1 MALPLPSTHLLI
13 PFAGRRSSACS
24 AALATLQLPNLD
36 ALLTRLAV
44 AHDDTQAETTLTPP
58 HERALARALG
68 LDAADGCIAWG
79 AREAQ
84 QSGLS
89 RAGSDEPWAVL
100 TLCHWEVA
108 IDEVVLDDPGAMAID
123 PTESQALLEAARPFF
138 QEDGI
143 VLRRSTAPGR
153 WLARGELFRG
163 LPTAS
168 LDRAA
173 GGPISAWAP
182 LTDALKPVR
191 KLQNE
196 MQMLLYTQRV
206 NDERIARGLQP
217 INSFWLSGT
226 GVLSSMTPAPADA
239 PTVLDALRAPALR
252 DDAAAWAAAW
262 QALDAGPVAELLAVY
277 RRGEPVQLT
286 LCGDRSARRFAPQPR
301 SALGWMKN
309 LFGRTQ
315 ATTVLA
321 AL

>member
-1 MALPLPSTHLLI
+1 MALPPSPTHLLI
-13 PFAGRRSSACS
+13 PFAGRGSSACS

-44 AHDDTQAETTLTPP
+44 AHDDTQADTTLTPP

-68 LDAADGCIAWG
+68 IDAADGCIAWG

-84 QSGLS
+84 QTGLS

-108 IDEVVLDDPGAMAID
+108 IDEVVLHDPSDMAID
-123 PTESQALLEAARPFF
+123 AAESQALLEAARPFF

-143 VLRRSTAPGR
+143 VLRRSAAPGR

-163 LPTAS
+163 LATAS

-226 GVLSSMTPAPADA
+226 GVLSTATPAAA
-239 PTVLDALRAPALR
+239 EVATVLDALRAPALR
-252 DDAAAWAAAW
+252 DDAAAWVAAW
-262 QALDAGPVAELLAVY
+262 QALDAGPIAELLAAY
-277 RRGEPVQLT
+277 RRGEAVQLT

-301 SALGWMKN
+301 GALGWVKN
-309 LFGRTQ
+309 LFTRTQ

>member
-1 MALPLPSTHLLI
+1 MALPLSSTHLLI
-13 PFAGRRSSACS
+13 PFAGRGSSACA

-36 ALLTRLAV
+36 ALITRLAV
-44 AHDDTQAETTLTPP
+44 AHDDTQADTTLSPP

-68 LDAADGCIAWG
+68 IDAADGCIAWG

-89 RAGSDEPWAVL
+89 RTGADEPWAVL
-100 TLCHWEVA
+100 TLCHWQVA
-108 IDEVVLDDPGAMAID
+108 IDEVVLDDPNDMAID
-123 PTESQALLEAARPFF
+123 AAESQALLEAARPFF

-182 LTDALKPVR
+182 LSDVLKPVR

-206 NDERIARGLQP
+206 NDERIARGLKP

-226 GVLSSMTPAPADA
+226 GVLAQGTPTAPA
-239 PTVLDALRAPALR
+239 PTVADVLRAPALH
-252 DDAAAWAAAW
+252 DDGTAWAAAW
-262 QALDAGPVAELLAVY
+262 QALDAGPVAELLAAY
-277 RRGEPVQLT
+277 RRGEPVELT
-286 LCGDRSARRFAPQPR
+286 LCGDRAARHFAPQSR
-301 SALGWMKN
+301 GALGWVKN

>member
-1 MALPLPSTHLLI
+1 MALPLSSTHLLI
-13 PFAGRRSSACS
+13 PFAGRRSSACA

-44 AHDDTQAETTLTPP
+44 AHDDTQADTSLTPP
-58 HERALARALG
+58 HERALARAFG
-68 LDAADGCIAWG
+68 IDAADGCIAWG

-84 QSGLS
+84 QTGLS

-108 IDEVVLDDPGAMAID
+108 IDEVVLDDPSDMAID
-123 PTESQALLEAARPFF
+123 AAESQALLEAARPFF

-143 VLRRSTAPGR
+143 VLRRSIEPGR
-153 WLARGELFRG
+153 WLARGELFRS

-173 GGPISAWAP
+173 SGPISAWAP
-182 LTDALKPVR
+182 LSDALKPVR

-206 NDERIARGLQP
+206 NDERIARGLKP

-226 GVLSSMTPAPADA
+226 GVLAQGSPAAEV
-239 PTVLDALRAPALR
+239 PTVADALRAPALH
-252 DDAAAWAAAW
+252 DDGAAWAAAW
-262 QALDAGPVAELLAVY
+262 QALDAGPVAELLAAY

-301 SALGWMKN
+301 GAVGWVKN

>member
-1 MALPLPSTHLLI
+1 MPLPSSSTHLLI
-13 PFAGRRSSACS
+13 PFAGRGSSACS

-36 ALLTRLAV
+36 ALLTRLTL
-44 AHDDTQAETTLTPP
+44 AHDDTQADTTLTPP

-68 LDAADGCIAWG
+68 IDAADGCVAWG

-84 QSGLS
+84 QTGLS

-100 TLCHWEVA
+100 TLCHWEAA
-108 IDEVVLDDPGAMAID
+108 IDEVVLHDPGDMAID
-123 PTESQALLEAARPFF
+123 GAESQALLEAARPFF

-226 GVLSSMTPAPADA
+226 GVLADSRLTAESPA
-239 PTVLDALRAPALR
+239 VLDALRAPALR
-252 DDAAAWAAAW
+252 DDAAAWTAAW
-262 QALDAGPVAELLAVY
+262 QALDAGPIAELLAAY
-277 RRGEPVQLT
+277 RRGEAVQLT

-301 SALGWMKN
+301 GAVGWMKN
-309 LFGRTQ
+309 LFTRTR